1 MKIKNI
7 NGYSHE
13 DLQREAGKGAK
24 FVRFAYSISFILITL
39 KRESGIYIIKAGEK
53 ARKKSLPYTLVTFL
67 FGWWGIPNG
76 PKRTIQSLRTNLGG
90 GEDVTEEISA
100 TIDGLLLFKEAQQGK
115 KLQMI
120 NGVPENIEV
129 IKAN

>member
-24 FVRFAYSISFILITL
+24 FVHFAFSISLILVTF
-39 KRESGIYIIKAGEK
+39 KRESGIYLIKAGEK
-53 ARKKSLPYTLVTFL
+53 TLRKSLPYTLVTVL

-76 PKRTIQSLRTNLGG
+76 PKRTIQSLRTNLRGG
-90 GEDVTEEISA
+90 KDVTDEISA
-100 TIDGLLLFKEAQQGK
+100 TIDGHLLFNEMQRSK
-115 KLQMI
+115 K
-120 NGVPENIEV
+120 VKV
-129 IKAN
+129 D